1 MAAAILL
8 PTLLSAAIPLVT
20 PLVQSLVIHAEHLF
34 GAKTGQQKFQSVLAA
49 VTPVV
54 DALSTAGKIPG
65 TLDGVAISSIIES
78 VVQDLKAKNILNPSV
93 VIPQI
98 AGSTGSG
105 NAFPMGSVK
114 VSGTL
119 TLG

>member
-1 MAAAILL
+1 MATAVLL

-20 PLVQSLVIHAEHLF
+20 PLVQSLVLHAEHLF
-34 GAKTGQQKFQSVLAA
+34 GAKTGQQKFQSVLSA

-54 DALSTAGKIPG
+54 DALSAAGKIPG

-78 VVQDLKAKNILNPSV
+78 VVQNYKASGVLNPSV

-98 AGSTGSG
+98 TGSNG
-105 NAFPMGSVK
+105 NISSPMGSVK